1 MAIIAIPEFRDRL
14 SHLFDIPE
22 DAPMNG
28 LFFQGSVES
37 FGNTMGLRFGNEGKA
52 GGWFPR
58 ADRGRQPGTTPGSGN
73 P

>member
-37 FGNTMGLRFGNEGKA
+37 FSNTMGLRFGNEGKA
-52 GGWFPR
+52 GGGSQSGPR
-58 ADRGRQPGTTPGSGN
+58 AATRYN
-73 P
+73 PRIR